1 MPSIKFTQALKRF
14 YPDLE
19 SVDLEVTTVKEVI
32 NALEK
37 KHPGISSYIVDDQG
51 VLRQHVNIFVDGS
64 MIKDRE
70 SLTDELTP
78 TTEVYIMQALSG
90 G

>member
-19 SVDLEVTTVKEVI
+19 SFDLEVTTVKEVI
-32 NALEK
+32 HALEE
-37 KHPGISSYIVDDQG
+37 KHAGISSYIVDDQG
-51 VLRQHVNIFVDGS
+51 ALRQHVNIFVDGS
-64 MIKDRE
+64 MVKDRE
-70 SLTDELTP
+70 NLTDELTP
-78 TTEVYIMQALSG
+78 NTEVYIMQALSG